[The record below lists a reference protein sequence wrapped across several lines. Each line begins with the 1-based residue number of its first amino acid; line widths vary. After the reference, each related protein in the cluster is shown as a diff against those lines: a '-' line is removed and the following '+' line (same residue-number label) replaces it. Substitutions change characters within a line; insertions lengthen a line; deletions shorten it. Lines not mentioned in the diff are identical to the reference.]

1 MIAVEDLAK
10 RIKDLPPLPDA
21 VVKLLEASR
30 NPEAPL
36 REMVELIKIEPALT
50 SKILRLCNS
59 SYYGLPRKI
68 TSIQEALVYIGTDT
82 LVNYILAG
90 CLASYYQQAQEGYGL
105 AGGDLWRH
113 SVGCAIASQLLA
125 AGDEEC
131 AQAEVFTA
139 GLLHDVG
146 KIILNTYVKQE
157 FKRIYALVRD
167 EGTTFD
173 EAERQVLGF
182 DHTDAGAELAR
193 RWNLPE
199 PLVEAIAHH
208 QHPERSTKYTRL
220 VSQVH
225 LGNIL
230 CISFGIGLG
239 SDGLAYTFHPSALS
253 AVGLEVSDLYRL
265 SVQVHEDFKKAEE
278 LIGLVVPTQAH
289 EAAA

>member
-1 MIAVEDLAK
+1 MIAAKDLAK
-10 RIKDLPPLPDA
+10 SIKDLPPLPDI
-21 VVKLLEASR
+21 VVKLLKASR
-30 NPEAPL
+30 NPESPL

-90 CLASYYQQAQEGYGL
+90 CLASYYQQAQDGYGL
-105 AGGDLWRH
+105 ASGDLWRH

-146 KIILNTYVKQE
+146 KIVLNAFVKKESEQ
-157 FKRIYALVRD
+157 IYALVRD
-167 EGTTFD
+167 DGTTFD
-173 EAERQVLGF
+173 EAERKVLGF
-182 DHTDAGAELAR
+182 NHTDAGAELAR
-193 RWNLPE
+193 QWNLPE

-239 SDGLAYTFHPSALS
+239 SDGLAYTFDPTALA

-265 SVQVHEDFKKAEE
+265 SVRVHEDFKKAEE
-278 LIGLVVPTQAH
+278 LVGLGVATQAD